1 MNIQLVA
8 ENDMMVE
15 YFKNGSNSGPQ
26 SPTNFGLRI
35 NIPKAVYSK
44 VKKEASN
51 WAQSPMIE
59 NEVEVLEKNPEIVR
73 LSLPEPIGKYCY
85 E

>member
-1 MNIQLVA
+1 
-8 ENDMMVE
+8 
-15 YFKNGSNSGPQ
+15 
-26 SPTNFGLRI
+26 
-35 NIPKAVYSK
+35 
-44 VKKEASN
+44 
-51 WAQSPMIE
+51 MIE